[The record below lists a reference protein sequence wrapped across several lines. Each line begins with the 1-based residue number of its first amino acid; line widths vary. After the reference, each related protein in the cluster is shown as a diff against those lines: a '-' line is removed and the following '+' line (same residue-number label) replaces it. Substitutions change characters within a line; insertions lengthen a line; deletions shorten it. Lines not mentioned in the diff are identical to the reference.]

1 MKAPNGKSVLG
12 NRATVSISAS
22 VYDRRGL
29 DTTCDR
35 SLVNSLNHLTFLTSS
50 SVKVRDAMVM
60 DGAIERLVGIL
71 YECRNPK
78 SKESEALCAWKWVLS
93 LQCLVL
99 AGTRGSE
106 KMRAKLV
113 HAGIV
118 PVLATI
124 LDNHFLE
131 RKHVINA
138 SNSTSGSTSST
149 ATTTTTTDQAPVS
162 NTDTLLQH
170 IQPTQHR
177 NQAPPPPPPQ
187 QQQEDEAF
195 DFSVHSMLLQRS
207 QNTIVEME
215 ELLKRDANA
224 AGLENED
231 HSAPP
236 KEQKTL
242 DDESKRL
249 LRKVEYVRFLEQL
262 LTVDDPMNLEPMMS
276 SSFKN
281 FSNDEFFGKELNS
294 KLEISN
300 ILRGDDGSSKSGY
313 DFNES
318 FNVPRGFEN
327 GLIVPTSDDVIWCLQ
342 LLAFISKYTY
352 LRHLLANTYVITGLS
367 CRSQNSPPPLE
378 MDGLEI
384 DEFMSDQGDDDDD
397 VEADEVAVNAALD
410 NSSVASCLLNGHDL
424 IQNIDNVNLKRLVN
438 LQSVSPDGHLLV
450 NDLMSYLKAENN
462 IEKSIYE
469 VKIDLNYS
477 RIKHETFGKFRLLN
491 RKIYQEKKRDY
502 QKKWN
507 YDESWDEI
515 EKFMGESDVIDKDIQ
530 PYLTLNIFPLV
541 ERFTVKDWFSDDI
554 CYWAAVVVRNANR
567 KDETMGGRRQCANFS
582 CGKWEDH
589 PKQFSKCRRC
599 KRAKYC
605 SKECQTK
612 AWVFH
617 KHWCVPAPSSNT
629 DGSNQHT
636 NNSSSNF
643 PLRVETPQ
651 N

>member
-1 MKAPNGKSVLG
+1 MKAPNGKSVLA

-29 DTTCDR
+29 DSACDR

-50 SVKVRDAMVM
+50 SVKVREAMVM

-71 YECRNPK
+71 YECHNPQT
-78 SKESEALCAWKWVLS
+78 KEGEALCAWKWVLS

-131 RKHVINA
+131 RKHVINSTGAA
-138 SNSTSGSTSST
+138 STNVSSPGVQAVVPSQQIPAQQGSPG
-149 ATTTTTTDQAPVS
+149 AT
-162 NTDTLLQH
+162 
-170 IQPTQHR
+170 
-177 NQAPPPPPPQ
+177 
-187 QQQEDEAF
+187 F
-195 DFSVHSMLLQRS
+195 DFAVHSMMLQRS
-207 QNTIVEME
+207 QNTIMEME
-215 ELLKRDANA
+215 DILKRDNSTPELQNDDPA
-224 AGLENED
+224 AGND
-231 HSAPP
+231 M
-236 KEQKTL
+236 
-242 DDESKRL
+242 DDETKRL
-249 LRKVEYVRFLEQL
+249 TKKVEYISLLEQM
-262 LTVDDPMNLEPMMS
+262 LTVDDPERLDPMMLA
-276 SSFKN
+276 SFKE
-281 FSNDEFFGKELNS
+281 FSKDELFGREMGS
-294 KLEISN
+294 TLEISN
-300 ILRGDDGSSKSGY
+300 LMGNSGTGCLIH
-313 DFNES
+313 DLSDS

-352 LRHLLANTYVITGLS
+352 LRNLLSNTYVITGLS
-367 CRSQNSPPPLE
+367 CRSHNSPPPLE
-378 MDGLEI
+378 MDSLEI
-384 DEFMSDQGDDDDD
+384 DEFMSDQGEDDI
-397 VEADEVAVNAALD
+397 DEHLKA
-410 NSSVASCLLNGHDL
+410 SVLVQGN
-424 IQNIDNVNLKRLVN
+424 QNMKRIMN
-438 LQSVSPDGHLLV
+438 LQSKTPGNPLVDDLLQYMEA
-450 NDLMSYLKAENN
+450 DNN
-462 IEKSIYE
+462 LTKSKLE

-477 RIKHETFGKFRLLN
+477 RMKHEMYGKLRLLN
-491 RKIYQEKKRDY
+491 RKMYQEKKRTY
-502 QKKWN
+502 KKKWN

-515 EKFMGESDVIDKDIQ
+515 ERYMGESNLIDKNIQ

-541 ERFTVKDWFSDDI
+541 ERFTVKDWFSEDI

-617 KHWCVPAPSSNT
+617 KHWCVPAPSTEVS
-629 DGSNQHT
+629 ST
-636 NNSSSNF
+636 NPSAGTLLS
-643 PLRVETPQ
+643 RAETPQ
-651 N
+651 GTT

>member
-1 MKAPNGKSVLG
+1 MKAPNGKSVLA
-12 NRATVSISAS
+12 NRATVSILAS

-29 DTTCDR
+29 DSTCDR

-50 SVKVRDAMVM
+50 SIKVRDAMVV

-71 YECRNPK
+71 YECRNPET
-78 SKESEALCAWKWVLS
+78 KESEALCAWKWVLS

-138 SNSTSGSTSST
+138 AS
-149 ATTTTTTDQAPVS
+149 TTTTSTTSMSNS
-162 NTDTLLQH
+162 NTNTNTNVNPNANVNTNTITNTNQTNNTIPHL
-170 IQPTQHR
+170 IQPQ
-177 NQAPPPPPPQ
+177 QDPP
-187 QQQEDEAF
+187 ENGF
-195 DFSVHSMLLQRS
+195 DFSVHSLLLQRS
-207 QNTIVEME
+207 QNTIME
-215 ELLKRDANA
+215 IEDMLKRDQT
-224 AGLENED
+224 
-231 HSAPP
+231 PP
-236 KEQKTL
+236 ELQNDGSDTKTL
-242 DDESKRL
+242 DDETKRL
-249 LRKVEYVRFLEQL
+249 LKKVEYIRFLEQL
-262 LTVDDPMNLEPMMS
+262 LTVDDPSRLDPMMS
-276 SSFKN
+276 SSFKE
-281 FSNDEFFGKELNS
+281 FSNDELFGKELNS

-300 ILRGDDGSSKSGY
+300 ILLGEGSDRSLSLKVCQ
-313 DFNES
+313 DLNES
-318 FNVPRGFEN
+318 FNVPRSFEN

-352 LRHLLANTYVITGLS
+352 LRHLLSNTYVITGLS

-378 MDGLEI
+378 VDGLDI
-384 DEFMSDQGDDDDD
+384 DEFMSDQGDERDDNDDDL
-397 VEADEVAVNAALD
+397 DEPLKEPEIFQNFD
-410 NSSVASCLLNGHDL
+410 NR
-424 IQNIDNVNLKRLVN
+424 NLKRLCN
-438 LQSVSPDGHLLV
+438 LKSNSPNGHLLV
-450 NDLMSYLKAENN
+450 DDLLSYLKSDNN
-462 IEKSIYE
+462 LQKSKLE
-469 VKIDLNYS
+469 VKIDLNYT
-477 RIKHETFGKFRLLN
+477 RIKHETFGKYRLLN
-491 RKIYQEKKRDY
+491 RKKYQEKKKNY
-502 QKKWN
+502 KMKWN

-515 EKFMGESDVIDKDIQ
+515 ERDVGESNLVDKDIQ

-617 KHWCVPAPSSNT
+617 KHWCVPAPSNL
-629 DGSNQHT
+629 DGSSLNQNPNT
-636 NNSSSNF
+636 SNNNNASNF
-643 PLRVETPQ
+643 PSRSETPQ